1 MRRDLDPAILPDYH
15 LKQYPDLHPNIL
27 IKNNTIYTYTTA
39 LLHSDHTPPAQSGRV
54 LSSRLY
60 RRPIVIITNFDTNN
74 LNLNLQPSLISSP
87 TSASLNVEILPRPQW
102 PPPRQRLL
110 LFQIDAYSKPPHIPH
125 LHPIHLPLLLRTRLS
140 PPRQQRHKL
149 QSRSN
154 NNKPRPKQPPPNLPS
169 SSSQRSIIRR
179 IRRRRTTQHP
189 PPLHPPPAPRRRHPR
204 LRLLL
209 IFHLHRPHKHP
220 LHQPR
225 LDLRKLHQRCTV
237 FSMFSHH
244 QHYSRISVSGGR
256 EILLYGREC
265 RRL

>member
-54 LSSRLY
+54 FSPVCIDVPRTSNPTG
-60 RRPIVIITNFDTNN
+60 PIVIIINFDTNN

-154 NNKPRPKQPPPNLPS
+154 NNKPRPKQPPPNPS

-189 PPLHPPPAPRRRHPR
+189 PPLHPPPAPRRRLPR
-204 LRLLL
+204 LRLL
-209 IFHLHRPHKHP
+209 IFHILRPHKHP

-244 QHYSRISVSGGR
+244 QHYSRISVSRG
-256 EILLYGREC
+256 
-265 RRL
+265 

>member
-27 IKNNTIYTYTTA
+27 IKTTRYIHTLPLFYTLTTH
-39 LLHSDHTPPAQSGRV
+39 LQLKVEEYSLPSVSTSQEPQTPKVP
-54 LSSRLY
+54 SSSSSIS
-60 RRPIVIITNFDTNN
+60 RPTT
-74 LNLNLQPSLISSP
+74 LNLQPSLISSP

-125 LHPIHLPLLLRTRLS
+125 LRPIHLSLLLRTRLS

-154 NNKPRPKQPPPNLPS
+154 NNKPRPKQPPPNPPS
-169 SSSQRSIIRR
+169 RSIIRR

-189 PPLHPPPAPRRRHPR
+189 PPLHPPPPPRRRP
-204 LRLLL
+204 RLLL
-209 IFHLHRPHKHP
+209 IFHILRPHKHP

-244 QHYSRISVSGGR
+244 QHYSRISVSRG
-256 EILLYGREC
+256 
-265 RRL
+265 

>member
-27 IKNNTIYTYTTA
+27 IKNNTIYTSTT
-39 LLHSDHTPPAQSGRV
+39 TVP
-54 LSSRLY
+54 LSSS
-60 RRPIVIITNFDTNN
+60 PISTPTT
-74 LNLNLQPSLISSP
+74 LNLQPSLISSP
-87 TSASLNVEILPRPQW
+87 TTASLNVEILPRPQW
-102 PPPRQRLL
+102 PPPRQRLI
-110 LFQIDAYSKPPHIPH
+110 LFQVDAYSKPPHIPH

-154 NNKPRPKQPPPNLPS
+154 NNKPRPKQHPPNLS
-169 SSSQRSIIRR
+169 SRSIIRR
-179 IRRRRTTQHP
+179 IRRRRSTQHP

-209 IFHLHRPHKHP
+209 IFHLLRPHKHP
-220 LHQPR
+220 LHHPR

-244 QHYSRISVSGGR
+244 QHYSRISVSRG
-256 EILLYGREC
+256 
-265 RRL
+265 

>member
-27 IKNNTIYTYTTA
+27 IKTTRYIHP
-39 LLHSDHTPPAQSGRV
+39 LP
-54 LSSRLY
+54 LSHCHHHQFRHQ
-60 RRPIVIITNFDTNN
+60 TT
-74 LNLNLQPSLISSP
+74 LNLQPSLISSP
-87 TSASLNVEILPRPQW
+87 TTASLNVEILPRPQW

-110 LFQIDAYSKPPHIPH
+110 LFQIDAYSKPPHIPN
-125 LHPIHLPLLLRTRLS
+125 LHPIHLSLLLRTRLS

-154 NNKPRPKQPPPNLPS
+154 NNKPRPKQPPPNLS
-169 SSSQRSIIRR
+169 SRSIIRR
-179 IRRRRTTQHP
+179 IRRRRSTQHP
-189 PPLHPPPAPRRRHPR
+189 PPLHPPPPPRRRHPR

-209 IFHLHRPHKHP
+209 IFHILRPHKHP

-244 QHYSRISVSGGR
+244 QHYSRISVSRG
-256 EILLYGREC
+256 
-265 RRL
+265 